1 MLSAIILVLVALS
14 SCNKEEKTQYQQV
27 NLTREYTLDGR
38 KLTLTYNH
46 TKEGK
51 VAVMEKTEDNLEIYK
66 FFKENPNMFVN
77 YNMETWIGEIYKSF
91 EDFEASRKP
100 LTTRQVEQANQLKS
114 AKLGISFYAYHHPNY
129 NTLAYTSGINHISN
143 YTGWNNTELAQSY
156 IATAFVNGEKKGFAV
171 NSLGSVNNKIS
182 SFQILQ
188 NLSSASHPA
197 NFFQI
202 RAYDHTNFNY
212 IGSGLAK
219 SGYSCGFYTNGSTAQ
234 NGCDDLRK

>member
-1 MLSAIILVLVALS
+1 M
-14 SCNKEEKTQYQQV
+14 
-27 NLTREYTLDGR
+27 
-38 KLTLTYNH
+38 
-46 TKEGK
+46 
-51 VAVMEKTEDNLEIYK
+51 
-66 FFKENPNMFVN
+66 
-77 YNMETWIGEIYKSF
+77 
-91 EDFEASRKP
+91 
-100 LTTRQVEQANQLKS
+100 
-114 AKLGISFYAYHHPNY
+114 
-129 NTLAYTSGINHISN
+129 
-143 YTGWNNTELAQSY
+143 
-156 IATAFVNGEKKGFAV
+156 NGEKKGFAV

-234 NGCDDLRK
+234 NGCDDLRKWAQWQVLWFITMTTWDDDIESISGYYRN